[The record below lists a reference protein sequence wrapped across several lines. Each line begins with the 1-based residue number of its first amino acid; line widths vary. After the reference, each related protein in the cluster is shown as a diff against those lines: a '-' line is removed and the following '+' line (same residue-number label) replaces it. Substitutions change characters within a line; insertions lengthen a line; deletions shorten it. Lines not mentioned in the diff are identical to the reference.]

1 MNEQAERIED
11 RVASFEVGSTS
22 VEPSVQTEEKVRV
35 EELKIS
41 GDAVVAKVKE
51 LLRKGNIRY
60 LIIKN
65 GSGRTLVEVPLT
77 VGVIGGA
84 VTAVVFPVA
93 AAIAAVGALVASLT
107 IVIARKA

>member
-1 MNEQAERIED
+1 MNDQAERIED
-11 RVASFEVGSTS
+11 KVKSFEVGSTS
-22 VEPSVQTEEKVRV
+22 VEPSVKTEEIRV

-51 LLRKGNIRY
+51 LLRQGNIRY
-60 LIIKN
+60 LIIKT
-65 GSGRTLVEVPLT
+65 GSGRTLVEIPLT
-77 VGVIGGA
+77 VGLVGGT
-84 VTAVVFPVA
+84 VTAVLFPVA